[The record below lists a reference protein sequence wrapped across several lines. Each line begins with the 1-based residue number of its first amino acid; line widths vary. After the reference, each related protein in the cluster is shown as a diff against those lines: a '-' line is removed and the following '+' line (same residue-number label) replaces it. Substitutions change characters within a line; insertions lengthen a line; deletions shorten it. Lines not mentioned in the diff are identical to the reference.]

1 MAFISPNHNNS
12 AFFAKQR
19 GLKVWDNLDSFLDA
33 IDVIHVCTPS
43 YVHEEI
49 VIAALERD
57 KYAIV
62 EKTLTGYFG
71 DGSVDFNGANAPKQT
86 ALEQAGAS
94 VERMRTAEKT
104 ALGILSR
111 RGIW

>member
-1 MAFISPNHNNS
+1 MAFIAPNHNNP

-86 ALEQAGAS
+86 ALEQAGAG
-94 VERMRTAEKT
+94 VERLRTAEKKPH
-104 ALGILSR
+104 
-111 RGIW
+111 

>member
-1 MAFISPNHNNS
+1 MAFISPNHNNP

-19 GLKVWDNLDSFLDA
+19 GLKVWDNLDSFLDS
-33 IDVIHVCTPS
+33 IDVIHVCTLS

-62 EKTLTGYFG
+62 EKL
-71 DGSVDFNGANAPKQT
+71 
-86 ALEQAGAS
+86 
-94 VERMRTAEKT
+94 
-104 ALGILSR
+104 
-111 RGIW
+111 